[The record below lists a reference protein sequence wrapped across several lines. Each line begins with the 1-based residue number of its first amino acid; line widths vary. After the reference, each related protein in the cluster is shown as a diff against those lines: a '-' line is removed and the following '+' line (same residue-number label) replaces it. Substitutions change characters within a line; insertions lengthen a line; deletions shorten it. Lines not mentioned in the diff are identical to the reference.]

1 MPPAKFFAA
10 LILTPLLAIAAPAP
24 ITLPQIQTQAQ
35 QGDPEAQA
43 RLGEAYLNSNLG
55 IAQDCAQA
63 LAWSSKAAQQ
73 GNRQARRNLAVQYLN
88 GCGAAFD
95 YPRALALL
103 QQSYQAGDKKSA
115 RYLGII
121 YERGLGVAQDYAQAA
136 AYYQQADQ
144 NNDITGQYRLAKLYE
159 QGLGV
164 PRDFA
169 RARALYLKHTARQD
183 HITAP
188 SFQTLGDLYRYGLG
202 VNKNPREAQKWYR
215 LAKQSAAVK

>member
-10 LILTPLLAIAAPAP
+10 LILTPLLAQAAPAP

-35 QGDPEAQA
+35 QGNPEAQA

-95 YPRALALL
+95 YPQVLALL
-103 QQSYQAGDKKSA
+103 QQAHKAGDKKSA
-115 RYLGII
+115 RHLGII
-121 YERGLGVAQDYAQAA
+121 YERGLGIAQDCAQAA
-136 AYYQQADQ
+136 AYF
-144 NNDITGQYRLAKLYE
+144 NKPTKTTTS
-159 QGLGV
+159 QGNTAS
-164 PRDFA
+164 PSSTNKA
-169 RARALYLKHTARQD
+169 WACRAISPAP
-183 HITAP
+183 AP
-188 SFQTLGDLYRYGLG
+188 SISNTPHGKTTSPPPASKPSAISINTGL
-202 VNKNPREAQKWYR
+202 A
-215 LAKQSAAVK
+215 